1 MASSDDTRNP
11 VEDRRQSAETFADG
25 LADIDQPVND
35 QYRTDTMEIDDVEI
49 APFWFTKGMPLATDS
64 TGARYVE
71 GIVPFDDKRANY
83 FERVAEE
90 RFTGEEA
97 FERGGERLFI
107 GPPGAN
113 SVPLAGMDSHQG
125 RMPAAPDPT
134 GRVTAAEMID
144 AYAMEQLRDVPFT
157 AWPNEPTGP
166 QGADRKSVEAILE
179 DRDDSDPLVRTIEAL
194 QEDLDRART
203 ACDSPPCSAER
214 WYDTRRLFV
223 EVGAVDWWGPY
234 VSQFLVHDVELWSLP
249 AEQRYLRYE
258 ADTDYNDYLEDW
270 LNTLEGRDDGAP
282 ETDPNTPTTPRGYLA
297 TPRHLAT
304 IVNAEPPYQEYLIA
318 ALRLLGT
325 VQFDPGL
332 EYVMLE
338 DLPDSERVFNYTDGG
353 PVGLLDM
360 VARAARAALLAAF
373 HQKYERHFRCRPE
386 TYGGRLHMQ
395 LWDHTGFGLDELLTD
410 SALLDA
416 RPHETDYLSTAYE
429 EGSPVH
435 PAYPSGH
442 SVIAGACGTVLKT
455 WFRNADWSD
464 TGLEY
469 RVVTH
474 DRDHPGTSPGDDH
487 LGTGVTDIDVPTD
500 HRGVHQEIDKLVSN
514 VGLARMFA
522 GVHYYSD
529 HYWGVKLGEQ
539 VAFALMADVFAR
551 GTRTTVDGGPSFTP
565 YLQYESDE
573 VQVPGADPVE
583 TLDDLRRTAANRE
596 PGAPWPH

>member
-107 GPPGAN
+107 GPPDAN

-214 WYDTRRLFV
+214 
-223 EVGAVDWWGPY
+223 
-234 VSQFLVHDVELWSLP
+234 
-249 AEQRYLRYE
+249 
-258 ADTDYNDYLEDW
+258 
-270 LNTLEGRDDGAP
+270 
-282 ETDPNTPTTPRGYLA
+282 
-297 TPRHLAT
+297 
-304 IVNAEPPYQEYLIA
+304 
-318 ALRLLGT
+318 
-325 VQFDPGL
+325 
-332 EYVMLE
+332 
-338 DLPDSERVFNYTDGG
+338 
-353 PVGLLDM
+353 
-360 VARAARAALLAAF
+360 
-373 HQKYERHFRCRPE
+373 
-386 TYGGRLHMQ
+386 
-395 LWDHTGFGLDELLTD
+395 
-410 SALLDA
+410 
-416 RPHETDYLSTAYE
+416 
-429 EGSPVH
+429 
-435 PAYPSGH
+435 
-442 SVIAGACGTVLKT
+442 
-455 WFRNADWSD
+455 
-464 TGLEY
+464 
-469 RVVTH
+469 
-474 DRDHPGTSPGDDH
+474 
-487 LGTGVTDIDVPTD
+487 
-500 HRGVHQEIDKLVSN
+500 
-514 VGLARMFA
+514 
-522 GVHYYSD
+522 
-529 HYWGVKLGEQ
+529 
-539 VAFALMADVFAR
+539 
-551 GTRTTVDGGPSFTP
+551 
-565 YLQYESDE
+565 
-573 VQVPGADPVE
+573 
-583 TLDDLRRTAANRE
+583 
-596 PGAPWPH
+596 